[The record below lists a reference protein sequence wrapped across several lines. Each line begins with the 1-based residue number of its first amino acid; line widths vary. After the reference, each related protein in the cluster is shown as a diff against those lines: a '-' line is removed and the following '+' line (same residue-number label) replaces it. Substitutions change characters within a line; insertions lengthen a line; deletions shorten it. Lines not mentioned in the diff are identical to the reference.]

1 MQSTDELKKE
11 LMYSS
16 LELESVK
23 CKVTESQEN
32 VSNLLNLLEVA
43 YQERDEVRN
52 QLKNIFE
59 KINPSSTPV
68 GQLQANHLGQPVSPQ
83 ILMQSTTKANLSLT
97 ESNSPSS
104 VDSLFDHAVSSPEF
118 ANINMPN
125 SSTMGFVN
133 VMKQPTMVQ
142 QFHPNTSNVT
152 MSAQTDDLAS
162 QIVDDFAKGKTLP
175 PIGKLMQAVKEAG
188 PLLQTLLIA
197 GPPLPRWRNPP
208 PPLQQPFKIPPI
220 SMINGYTRSFN
231 QKPFANSNPTTSYYN
246 VAQTSSSA
254 NAMMSFDTGFP
265 SAAVS
270 CFDNSMVASSSGFDH
285 IIPIAKRRR
294 VQ

>member
-1 MQSTDELKKE
+1 MEELGSVWTTTYQESTDELKKE

-43 YQERDEVRN
+43 YQERDEARN
-52 QLKNIFE
+52 QLKNI
-59 KINPSSTPV
+59 
-68 GQLQANHLGQPVSPQ
+68 L
-83 ILMQSTTKANLSLT
+83 TTKANLSLT

-175 PIGKLMQAVKEAG
+175 QIGKLMQAVKEAG

-208 PPLQQPFKIPPI
+208 PPLQQPFKIPPV

-231 QKPFANSNPTTSYYN
+231 QKPFANSNPTTSNYN
-246 VAQTSSSA
+246 VAQTSSAA
-254 NAMMSFDTGFP
+254 NAMMGFDTGFP
-265 SAAVS
+265 PAAVS

-285 IIPIAKRRR
+285 QIPIAKRRR

>member
-1 MQSTDELKKE
+1 MQSTEELKKE

-43 YQERDEVRN
+43 YQERDEARN

-68 GQLQANHLGQPVSPQ
+68 GQLHANHL
-83 ILMQSTTKANLSLT
+83 
-97 ESNSPSS
+97 
-104 VDSLFDHAVSSPEF
+104 EF

-142 QFHPNTSNVT
+142 QFNPNTTNVT

-175 PIGKLMQAVKEAG
+175 QIGKLMQAVKEAG

-208 PPLQQPFKIPPI
+208 PPLQQPFKIPPV
-220 SMINGYTRSFN
+220 SMVNGYTRSFN

-246 VAQTSSSA
+246 VAQTSSAA
-254 NAMMSFDTGFP
+254 NAMMSFETGFP

-285 IIPIAKRRR
+285 QIPIAKRRR